1 MRKLNYKRVRALT
14 AAEATMHEEA
24 IKKLLNIEKLK
35 HCFECGVCTASCS
48 MAELLEDYNPRGL
61 LEKIFLN
68 VEDALSSHELWLCA
82 WCYKCYRRCP
92 QALEVPEI
100 FLTVRTMAVKRG
112 YLYPLEKAIKKVA
125 QKIPLPLVVTLVCL
139 HPERV
144 GLNAQDVL
152 ETIRSER
159 VKLKTK
165 KTLKDDKYK
174 VAVLGSGPA
183 GLTVAYELIRKGYP
197 VTVFESHPEL
207 GGMLRKCIPEYRLP
221 KDVLED
227 ELRFLAGLGVEF
239 KVNVHVGKDL
249 SFADLWDEGYRTI
262 FVGVG
267 AHKTQRL
274 KIEGED
280 LKGVVY
286 ALDFLWQIRNDAKVE
301 LGKNVAVVGGGN
313 VAVDA
318 ARTALK
324 LGAENVTIFYRR
336 SKAEMPAN
344 PWEVKE
350 AEESGVKMEFLVAP
364 KRILGENGRVSAV
377 ELVRMKLGELDESG
391 RRKPLPI
398 EGSEFLFKADTVI
411 LAIGEAPDLEFLPK
425 CIVLNDDGTIW
436 VNPITMETSIRG
448 VFAGG
453 DAVTGPASVIEA
465 ICAGKRAANA
475 IENYLKALE
484 A

>member
-1 MRKLNYKRVRALT
+1 L
-14 AAEATMHEEA
+14 AAAGVTMHEED

-35 HCFECGVCTASCS
+35 NCFECGICTASCS

-100 FLTVRTMAVKRG
+100 FLIARTMAVKRG
-112 YLYPLEKAIKKVA
+112 YLYPLEKAIKEVA

-144 GLNAQDVL
+144 GLNARDVL

-159 VKLKTK
+159 VKLKTE

-239 KVNVHVGKDL
+239 KVNVHVSKDL

-267 AHKTQRL
+267 AHQTQML

-280 LKGVVY
+280 L
-286 ALDFLWQIRNDAKVE
+286 
-301 LGKNVAVVGGGN
+301 
-313 VAVDA
+313 
-318 ARTALK
+318 
-324 LGAENVTIFYRR
+324 
-336 SKAEMPAN
+336 
-344 PWEVKE
+344 
-350 AEESGVKMEFLVAP
+350 
-364 KRILGENGRVSAV
+364 
-377 ELVRMKLGELDESG
+377 
-391 RRKPLPI
+391 
-398 EGSEFLFKADTVI
+398 
-411 LAIGEAPDLEFLPK
+411 
-425 CIVLNDDGTIW
+425 
-436 VNPITMETSIRG
+436 
-448 VFAGG
+448 
-453 DAVTGPASVIEA
+453 
-465 ICAGKRAANA
+465 
-475 IENYLKALE
+475 
-484 A
+484 

>member
-1 MRKLNYKRVRALT
+1 MAT
-14 AAEATMHEEA
+14 AEATTHEEE
-24 IKKLLNIEKLK
+24 IKLPKIEKLK
-35 HCFECGVCTASCS
+35 HCFECGICTASCS
-48 MAELLEDYNPRGL
+48 MAELLEEDYNPREL

-68 VEDALSSHELWLCA
+68 VEDALSAYELWLCA

-100 FLTVRTMAVKRG
+100 FLLVRKMAVKRG
-112 YLYPLEKAIKKVA
+112 YLHPLEKAMQKVA
-125 QKIPLPLVVTLVCL
+125 QHIPLPLIVTLVCL
-139 HPERV
+139 HPERA
-144 GLNAQDVL
+144 GLNTQDVL
-152 ETIRSER
+152 ETIRTER

-165 KTLKDDKYK
+165 KAIKDDKYK

-183 GLTVAYELIRKGYP
+183 GLTVAYELARKGYP
-197 VTVFESHPEL
+197 ITVFESLPEP

-221 KDVLED
+221 KNVLDD
-227 ELRFLAGLGVEF
+227 ELQFLDGLGVEF
-239 KVNVHVGKDL
+239 KVNMHVGKDL
-249 SFADLWDEGYRTI
+249 IFDDLWDEGYRAI

-267 AHKTQRL
+267 AHKSHRL

-280 LKGVVY
+280 LKGVVH
-286 ALDFLWQIRNDAKVE
+286 ALDFLWQIRSNTKVE

-336 SKAEMPAN
+336 SKVEMPAN

-350 AEESGVKMEFLVAP
+350 TEEAGVKMEFLVAP
-364 KRILGENGRVSAV
+364 KRILGENGHVSTI
-377 ELVRMKLGELDESG
+377 ELVRVKLGELDESG

-398 EGSEFLFKADTVI
+398 EGSEFVFKADTVI
-411 LAIGEAPDLEFLPK
+411 LAIGESPDLEFLPK
-425 CIVLNDDGTIW
+425 EIVLNGDGTIW

-453 DAVTGPASVIEA
+453 DVVTGPASVIEA
-465 ICAGKRAANA
+465 ICAGKRAANS
-475 IENYLKALE
+475 IESYLKAVE